1 MAQNLLGRMFNKK
14 PAEEVQGESASL
26 APAKASDGLTSVER
40 YLQTQQQTAERSAV
54 TQEQS
59 GATSTQQSTELPA
72 TGVAKYVNNIKSPSL
87 TGVSKY
93 LVKQIIPEYQQRAA
107 AAAKAAMPTGVE
119 NYLAKVTAVAMKN
132 QPAIA
137 SGVEKYLSKVS
148 A

>member
-14 PAEEVQGESASL
+14 PAEEAQGESANSS
-26 APAKASDGLTSVER
+26 APAKDSDGLTSVER
-40 YLQTQQQTAERSAV
+40 YLQKQQQPTESSAV
-54 TQEQS
+54 AQEQS
-59 GATSTQQSTELPA
+59 GTAAQQSAKLAA

-119 NYLAKVTAVAMKN
+119 NYLAKVTAAAMKN
-132 QPAIA
+132 QPAVA
-137 SGVEKYLSKVS
+137 SSVEKYLSKIS